1 MAAVMDYRAPA
12 GTQVQLRPI
21 TWGKRE
27 PALGYGVC
35 AAIVHATPPTEIPA
49 NPLLQSRLRSWML
62 SHGLR

>member
-21 TWGKRE
+21 AWGKRE
-27 PALGYGVC
+27 PALGYAVC
-35 AAIVHATPPTEIPA
+35 DAITRVTPPTEIPA